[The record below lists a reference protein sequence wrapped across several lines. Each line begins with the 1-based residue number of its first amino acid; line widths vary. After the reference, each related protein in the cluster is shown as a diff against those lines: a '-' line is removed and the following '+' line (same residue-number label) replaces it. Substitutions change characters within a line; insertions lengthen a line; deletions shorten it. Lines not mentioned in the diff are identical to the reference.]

1 MTPDGV
7 PDEARSGA
15 RPDAPCGEIVI
26 RCRED
31 GPFVIEMQAAAGC
44 AVRVTDHRGGTF
56 PLPTNKK
63 AVALC
68 RCGRSR
74 TRPFCDG
81 SHREA
86 GFQASEVAA
95 AEPAGS

>member
-1 MTPDGV
+1 MTPEGMPDEVRSGV
-7 PDEARSGA
+7 P
-15 RPDAPCGEIVI
+15 PDSPCGEIVI

-44 AVRVTDHRGGTF
+44 VVRVTDHLGGTF
-56 PLPTNKK
+56 PLTTHKK

-68 RCGRSR
+68 RCGNSR

-81 SHREA
+81 SHRET
-86 GFQASEVAA
+86 GFQASEVAP
-95 AEPAGS
+95 AEPASS